1 MEQTDK
7 ELRYWAL
14 HFWANYIETGKPTFS
29 AKDAIERGI
38 LPNALDEGQ
47 LKTVARIRELAMAE
61 LRNG

>member
-14 HFWANYIETGKPTFS
+14 HFWANYIETGSPAFG
-29 AKDAIERGI
+29 ARDAIERSK
-38 LPNALDEGQ
+38 LPNALDDGQ

-61 LRNG
+61 LSNG